1 MQFLFWLPTVV
12 SILLMAVFWH
22 FYRENREYRQGNN
35 KTHETLQSMN
45 GWLGRHNATQ
55 ENAAANA
62 NKTEEKLRGYLNL
75 LDTLINTIPNPI
87 YFKDDHGIYRGCNKA
102 FAKHILGIS
111 RAEIIGH
118 RSQDLT
124 DQIPSELA
132 AIYQQNERKMLLKGG
147 VQSFEAEVPCGSS
160 NRREFLISIAPV
172 NNDDGHSIG
181 SVGVMLDLTEK
192 NRAARDRFQKEKL
205 QGVLETAGA
214 VCHEMNQPL
223 QAILGHTELSLAD
236 ISPDN
241 PSYLSLTKI
250 SKQID
255 RMAAITH
262 KLQSITHYETMDYD
276 SKTKI
281 IDIHKAS
288 SL

>member
-1 MQFLFWLPTVV
+1 MLVAAFRHV
-12 SILLMAVFWH
+12 
-22 FYRENREYRQGNN
+22 YRENEEYRRRNTETRQELISVKDRLDQIDMDQHN
-35 KTHETLQSMN
+35 ETLK
-45 GWLGRHNATQ
+45 RR
-55 ENAAANA
+55 E
-62 NKTEEKLRGYLNL
+62 TEEKLRGYLNL

-87 YFKDDHGIYRGCNKA
+87 YFKDKYGIYRGCNKA
-102 FAKHILGIS
+102 FANRILGIP
-111 RAEIIGH
+111 RVEIIG
-118 RSQDLT
+118 RKSQDLT

-132 AIYQQNERKMLLKGG
+132 TLYQQNERKMLLKGG
-147 VQSFEAEVPCGSS
+147 FQSFETEVPCSGGI
-160 NRREFLISIAPV
+160 RREFLFSIATV
-172 NNDDGHSIG
+172 NNDDGHGLG

-223 QAILGHTELSLAD
+223 QTMLGHTELSLAD

-241 PSYLSLTKI
+241 PVYLSLTKI

-255 RMAAITH
+255 RMAEITH
-262 KLQSITHYETMDYD
+262 KLQSMTHYETMDYD

>member
-1 MQFLFWLPTVV
+1 MQILFWVPAVLTVLSV
-12 SILLMAVFWH
+12 TALWYI
-22 FYRENREYRQGNN
+22 YRENRKYLRR
-35 KTHETLQSMN
+35 KTETLDELQSIKDRI
-45 GWLGRHNATQ
+45 GQINAGQQDEATNRK
-55 ENAAANA
+55 ETA
-62 NKTEEKLRGYLNL
+62 EKLRSYLNL

-87 YFKDDHGIYRGCNKA
+87 YFKDDQGIYRGCNEA
-102 FAKHILGIS
+102 FAKRILGIS
-111 RAEIIGH
+111 RAEIIGR

-132 AIYQQNERKMLLKGG
+132 AIYQLNERKMLMKDG

-172 NNDDGHSIG
+172 NNDDGRSIG

-236 ISPDN
+236 ITPDN
-241 PSYLSLTKI
+241 PAYLSLTKI